1 MPSKHLKDASLILNA
16 NVRLDDET
24 IGQLTAAAADEA
36 SGNVL
41 QSNVRITRSREQ
53 VIELGVFPASLLGT
67 QDIYFQLS
75 VDPNPDGSTAVEV
88 KTTNHRWGQQTFMMI
103 PAGPKYL
110 RGKAS
115 YARFLTILAA
125 KLSTADP
132 AATVSQYKTVA

>member
-1 MPSKHLKDASLILNA
+1 VPSKHLKDASLMLSA

-41 QSNVRITRSREQ
+41 QSNVRITDSRVQ
-53 VIELGVFPASLLGT
+53 VIELGVFRASLLGT
-67 QDIYFQLS
+67 QDINFQLS

-88 KTTNHRWGQQTFMMI
+88 RTTGHRWGQQTFLMI
-103 PAGPKYL
+103 PTGPKYL

-115 YARFLTILAA
+115 YVRFLTILAA

>member
-1 MPSKHLKDASLILNA
+1 VPSKHLKDASLILSA

-41 QSNVRITRSREQ
+41 QSNVRITHSRPR
-53 VIELGVFPASLLGT
+53 VIELGVFRASILGS
-67 QDIYFQLS
+67 QDIDFQLS
-75 VDPNPDGSTAVEV
+75 TDPNPDGSTTVEV
-88 KTTNHRWGQQTFMMI
+88 KTTSHRWGQQTFLMI
-103 PAGPKYL
+103 HTGPKYL

-115 YARFLTILAA
+115 YVRFLTVLAA

-132 AATVSQYKTVA
+132 AATVSQYRTVA

>member
-1 MPSKHLKDASLILNA
+1 MPSKHLKDASLTLNA

-24 IGQLTAAAADEA
+24 IGQLAAAAADEA
-36 SGNVL
+36 SGNAL

-53 VIELGVFPASLLGT
+53 VIELGVFRASLLGT
-67 QDIYFQLS
+67 QDIGFQLS
-75 VDPNPDGSTAVEV
+75 VDPNPDGSTTVEV
-88 KTTNHRWGQQTFMMI
+88 KTTSHRWGQQTFLMI

-115 YARFLTILAA
+115 YQRFLTILAA